1 MKILISARAEKE
13 LRKIAKIDQIAI
25 AQKIRLLGTSALI
38 VQEEKLTG
46 YRDIYRVRIGQY
58 RIVYRRTSKEIYIVL
73 LGHRKDIYHLVRQ
86 MVG

>member
-25 AQKIRLLGTSALI
+25 AQKIRSLGSSPTIL
-38 VQEEKLTG
+38 QEEKLAG

-58 RIVYRRTSKEIYIVL
+58 RIVYRRTSKEIYIII

>member
-1 MKILISARAEKE
+1 MNILISARAEKE

-25 AQKIRLLGTSALI
+25 AQKIRSLGTSAPIL
-38 VQEEKLTG
+38 QEEKLTG